1 MFARYAL
8 AASPEYLK
16 KFQQFLESLQYN
28 INPNITESQAVEMLA
43 QQMITQPVFEAL
55 FEDYPFTSQ
64 NPVSQTMQEM
74 LNLLET
80 AGLKKETETLNEFYE
95 SVRERASGIDNVA
108 GKQKVI
114 VELYD
119 KFFRNAFPKVSE
131 SLGVVYTPIEI
142 VDFILHSADDALK
155 KEFGRNLSEE
165 GVHILDPFTGTGS
178 FIVRL
183 IQNENLILPKDLK
196 RKFQKELH
204 SNEIMLLAYYIAAVN
219 IESAYHYRTGA
230 EYQPFPNILLTDSF
244 QLNEIRGNI
253 KTGEENPFLKNSQR
267 LEKQNKTPIQV
278 ILGNPPYSAGQRSE
292 NDANKNLQYPKLDQ
306 KITETYAA
314 HSKAT
319 LKTYL
324 YDSYIRSLRWAS
336 DRISGD
342 GIVAFVTNGSYL
354 DSQAMDGVRKCF
366 ADDFSSIYCF
376 NLRGNARTSGEQRR
390 KEKGNVFGE
399 GTRTPIVVTLFIKKT
414 AKQSACKIHYYDIGD
429 YLNRE
434 QKLQKI
440 RTTQSYKNLDFS
452 IIQPNQHHDWLNQRS
467 ETFQG
472 YFSLGDPT
480 RKKKSTPKTESSS
493 IFESYSLGV
502 ATNRDAWVY
511 NFDRDALA
519 QNMQN
524 TIDFYNQQVKDY
536 KAQKGEKSVEEFID
550 NNPQKISWSSTLK
563 NHFTRKIQV
572 IFQSKK
578 IRASIYRPFCKI
590 CLYSDKYFN
599 ERPAITQRYF
609 PKPETKNL
617 AICVSGT
624 GSKKDFSAFIVDY
637 CA

>member
-1 MFARYAL
+1 
-8 AASPEYLK
+8 
-16 KFQQFLESLQYN
+16 
-28 INPNITESQAVEMLA
+28 
-43 QQMITQPVFEAL
+43 
-55 FEDYPFTSQ
+55 
-64 NPVSQTMQEM
+64 
-74 LNLLET
+74 
-80 AGLKKETETLNEFYE
+80 
-95 SVRERASGIDNVA
+95 
-108 GKQKVI
+108 
-114 VELYD
+114 
-119 KFFRNAFPKVSE
+119 
-131 SLGVVYTPIEI
+131 
-142 VDFILHSADDALK
+142 
-155 KEFGRNLSEE
+155 
-165 GVHILDPFTGTGS
+165 
-178 FIVRL
+178 
-183 IQNENLILPKDLK
+183 
-196 RKFQKELH
+196 
-204 SNEIMLLAYYIAAVN
+204 MLLAYYIAAVN

-292 NDANKNLQYPKLDQ
+292 NDANKNLKYFNLDNRITDTYVLHSNAQQQ
-306 KITETYAA
+306 K
-314 HSKAT
+314 S
-319 LKTYL
+319 LK
-324 YDSYIRSLRWAS
+324 DSYIRSLRWAS

-342 GIVAFVTNGSYL
+342 GIVAFVTSASYL
-354 DSQAMDGVRKCF
+354 DAQAMDGVRKCL

-414 AKQSACKIHYYDIGD
+414 AKQGACKIHYYDIGD

-472 YFSLGDPT
+472 YFSLGDPA
-480 RKKKSTPKTESSS
+480 RKRKSTPKTESSS
-493 IFESYSLGV
+493 IFESYSNGV
-502 ATNRDAWVY
+502 VTNRDAWVY

-536 KAQKGEKSVEEFID
+536 EAQKGEKSVEEFID
-550 NNPQKISWSSTLK
+550 NNPQKISWDRTLK
-563 NHFTRKIQV
+563 KYLKRSEFGKFGNAKMRKV
-572 IFQSKK
+572 V
-578 IRASIYRPFCKI
+578 YRPFQKQW
-590 CLYSDKYFN
+590 LYFDKQFNSELYRQIYF
-599 ERPAITQRYF
+599 F

-624 GSKKDFSAFIVDY
+624 GSQKDFSAFIVD
-637 CA
+637 CVPDLNLLNAGGHVNAFLFILTRAENLSRKQEIFLLVNKRKSKKQKISPKKPC

>member
-1 MFARYAL
+1 M
-8 AASPEYLK
+8 
-16 KFQQFLESLQYN
+16 
-28 INPNITESQAVEMLA
+28 
-43 QQMITQPVFEAL
+43 
-55 FEDYPFTSQ
+55 
-64 NPVSQTMQEM
+64 
-74 LNLLET
+74 
-80 AGLKKETETLNEFYE
+80 
-95 SVRERASGIDNVA
+95 
-108 GKQKVI
+108 
-114 VELYD
+114 
-119 KFFRNAFPKVSE
+119 
-131 SLGVVYTPIEI
+131 
-142 VDFILHSADDALK
+142 HSADDALK

-292 NDANKNLQYPKLDQ
+292 NDANKNLKYPKLDQ

-354 DSQAMDGVRKCF
+354 DSHTMDGVRKCF

-399 GTRTPIVVTLFIKKT
+399 GTRTPIVVTLFIKKQQNKVL
-414 AKQSACKIHYYDIGD
+414 A
-429 YLNRE
+429 
-434 QKLQKI
+434 
-440 RTTQSYKNLDFS
+440 
-452 IIQPNQHHDWLNQRS
+452 
-467 ETFQG
+467 
-472 YFSLGDPT
+472 
-480 RKKKSTPKTESSS
+480 KSTT
-493 IFESYSLGV
+493 
-502 ATNRDAWVY
+502 T
-511 NFDRDALA
+511 
-519 QNMQN
+519 
-524 TIDFYNQQVKDY
+524 T
-536 KAQKGEKSVEEFID
+536 
-550 NNPQKISWSSTLK
+550 
-563 NHFTRKIQV
+563 
-572 IFQSKK
+572 
-578 IRASIYRPFCKI
+578 
-590 CLYSDKYFN
+590 
-599 ERPAITQRYF
+599 
-609 PKPETKNL
+609 
-617 AICVSGT
+617 
-624 GSKKDFSAFIVDY
+624 
-637 CA
+637 